1 MRYASVELIG
11 ERREARKVDLCLYYF
26 KDFTTNKK
34 KIVRYKRKSPPRR
47 LPNKKI
53 VWDPSAP
60 MFTQWRT
67 QQRREEKALE
77 KAFERKVAH
86 VIAKVAHNEI
96 QHDLFA
102 ADGIAPPK
110 PVEEPV
116 AETPADT
123 PTPETRTVK
132 KLVPLAA
139 HLGVVKYG
147 KKFPPGT
154 NDLTIELY
162 AFRNQL
168 TEEQGGLGAYQ
179 HFKNIVDLLWNR
191 KGSSRKFIW
200 SPWADEMIQ
209 QACTNK
215 YLAVAGC
222 ASSGKCWKIG
232 TRMLRASG
240 ECVNVEDIRVGDLLL
255 GDDSQ
260 PRTVLSLHR
269 GRAPMYKI
277 RLHTGDEFVCNGAHE
292 LVVKRTDAGPKAK
305 HRIGEIEVI
314 SVDDW
319 LSKTDRF
326 RDCRRMFAAPAEFPP
341 VAPPSIDP
349 RIYGLWL
356 GDGHTHSPRISVGRD
371 DPATLQYIKD
381 WGVRDGWRIT
391 EYPEVRN
398 CTPLAIRQDDGNE
411 KGSNK
416 FMEFVSASMSADRI
430 KYIRP
435 EYLRG
440 SSATRMELLAGI
452 IDADGH
458 ASACKGVP
466 TYFEIAVKHDRLK
479 DDIVFLARSL
489 GFTVSAKLRT
499 TKCQTGEFASW
510 RINISGDTHTIPTLR
525 KKCAPPR
532 RKSEGLR
539 FSVEAVG
546 EDDFY
551 GFTLDGNKQHL
562 LWNFTVA
569 HNSDSYALWA
579 IVSYLAAPTETLVL
593 LTSTTLREA
602 RRRVWKSIE
611 EFWMACP
618 GLPGKLVSS
627 LGQIKGMSKDG
638 GFWEGTGLVLVPSEK
653 KSEREAVGK
662 LVGIKQK
669 RVILVADELPE
680 LPESIVHAA
689 YSNLSANPYFQM
701 IGLGNPASHFDA
713 FGVFSQPD
721 AGWGSINET
730 DYEWK
735 TARGKCIRFDAEL
748 CPNVVEDRI
757 IYPWMPTR
765 EKINQIKSD
774 YGAKSLAYY
783 RMVKGFWAPD
793 GISSGIYSEA
803 DLVRGLASKRAVWKG
818 TPTPVAG
825 LDPSFTAGGDRT
837 IAYFGFVGQDDD
849 GLPLIEFSEFVSLQ
863 EDVSDK
869 RTPRTFQIAQQFIQH
884 CQRRGI
890 LPRNAGVDATGGGG
904 PFCDALATLWGTDA
918 FVRVHFG
925 GAPSTRPVSA
935 TDKTPANE
943 RYANRMSEIWYI
955 GQELLRSGQIRNV
968 TPDLAREMVSR
979 LYETRKGG
987 TMKIK
992 VESKTDYKARTG
1004 KSPDIADAAF
1014 ILLDVCR
1021 SRFGLVG
1028 NERFEVNKDR
1038 QGVWNKKMRALDAV
1052 FSTGS
1057 INLS

>member
-11 ERREARKVDLCLYYF
+11 ESREARKVDLCLYYF
-26 KDFTTNKK
+26 RDYTTNKK
-34 KIVRYKRKSPPRR
+34 KVVRYKRKTPPPRM
-47 LPNKKI
+47 PTKKM
-53 VWDPSAP
+53 VWDPAAP
-60 MFTQWRT
+60 LFGPWETRRRKTQRLIE
-67 QQRREEKALE
+67 Q
-77 KAFERKVAH
+77 KVQKEFAH
-86 VIAKVAHNEI
+86 VIAKVVHTEI

-102 ADGIAPPK
+102 ADGIAPPTPK
-110 PVEEPV
+110 E
-116 AETPADT
+116 ETPVVA
-123 PTPETRTVK
+123 PPPPQTVK
-132 KLVPLAA
+132 KVIPLAA

-147 KKFPPGT
+147 KKFPAGT

-168 TEEQGGLGAYQ
+168 TEEQGGLGAYR

-191 KGSSRKFIW
+191 KSSSRKFIW
-200 SPWADEMIQ
+200 SPWAEEMIQ
-209 QACTNK
+209 HACENK
-215 YLAVAGC
+215 YLAIAGC
-222 ASSGKCWKIG
+222 ASSGK
-232 TRMLRASG
+232 
-240 ECVNVEDIRVGDLLL
+240 
-255 GDDSQ
+255 
-260 PRTVLSLHR
+260 
-269 GRAPMYKI
+269 
-277 RLHTGDEFVCNGAHE
+277 
-292 LVVKRTDAGPKAK
+292 
-305 HRIGEIEVI
+305 
-314 SVDDW
+314 
-319 LSKTDRF
+319 
-326 RDCRRMFAAPAEFPP
+326 
-341 VAPPSIDP
+341 
-349 RIYGLWL
+349 
-356 GDGHTHSPRISVGRD
+356 
-371 DPATLQYIKD
+371 
-381 WGVRDGWRIT
+381 
-391 EYPEVRN
+391 
-398 CTPLAIRQDDGNE
+398 
-411 KGSNK
+411 
-416 FMEFVSASMSADRI
+416 
-430 KYIRP
+430 
-435 EYLRG
+435 
-440 SSATRMELLAGI
+440 
-452 IDADGH
+452 
-458 ASACKGVP
+458 
-466 TYFEIAVKHDRLK
+466 
-479 DDIVFLARSL
+479 
-489 GFTVSAKLRT
+489 
-499 TKCQTGEFASW
+499 
-510 RINISGDTHTIPTLR
+510 
-525 KKCAPPR
+525 
-532 RKSEGLR
+532 
-539 FSVEAVG
+539 
-546 EDDFY
+546 
-551 GFTLDGNKQHL
+551 
-562 LWNFTVA
+562 
-569 HNSDSYALWA
+569 SDSYALWA

-765 EKINQIKSD
+765 EKIEQIKAD

-837 IAYFGFVGQDDD
+837 IAFFGFVGQDDN
-849 GLPLIEFSEFVSLQ
+849 GLPLIEFDDFVSLQ

-869 RTPRTFQIAQQFIQH
+869 RTPRTFQIAQQYINH
-884 CQRRGI
+884 CQKRGI

-979 LYETRKGG
+979 QYETRKGG

-1052 FSTGS
+1052 FSAGS